1 MFERRK
7 KQSVPS
13 LNTTSTAD
21 ISFMLLIFFLM
32 TSSMDTDKGLPRQL
46 PPPEESEVEQE
57 MMVKERNVL
66 ALQLDADN
74 HLTCNGE
81 PTTNDELVRRVAE
94 FVANDADDPSMPEKS
109 EREVHLLG
117 LTRVSDRHIIT
128 IQADRQTSYDAYFQ
142 MQNAI
147 VAGYNQLRN
156 RLARQRFGHDYRQ
169 CSQQERDA
177 IALVYPQRVSEMP
190 PEAADKE
197 EEGGER

>member
-7 KQSVPS
+7 KQTVPS

-46 PPPEESEVEQE
+46 PPPEESQVEEE
-57 MMVKERNVL
+57 MLVKERNVM
-66 ALQLDADN
+66 ALRLDADGR
-74 HLTCNGE
+74 LTCN
-81 PTTNDELVRRVAE
+81 DELITDEELPGRVAE
-94 FVANDADDPSMPEKS
+94 FVANDADDPSLPEKS

-128 IQADRQTSYDAYFQ
+128 IQADRQTTYDAYFQ

-156 RLARQRFGHDYRQ
+156 RLARQQFGHDYRQ
-169 CSQQERDA
+169 CSQEERDA

-190 PEAADKE
+190 PAAVAN
-197 EEGGER
+197 EEGGEP

>member
-1 MFERRK
+1 M
-7 KQSVPS
+7 PS

-46 PPPEESEVEQE
+46 PPPEESQVEE
-57 MMVKERNVL
+57 EILVKERNVM
-66 ALQLDADN
+66 ALRLDADGR
-74 HLTCNGE
+74 LTCNDE
-81 PTTNDELVRRVAE
+81 PITDEELAGRVAE
-94 FVANDADDPSMPEKS
+94 FVANDADDPSLPEKS

-128 IQADRQTSYDAYFQ
+128 IQADRQTAYDAYFQ

-147 VAGYNQLRN
+147 VAGYNQLRS
-156 RLARQRFGHDYRQ
+156 RLARQQFGHDYRL
-169 CSQQERDA
+169 CSREERDA

-190 PEAADKE
+190 PAAVAN
-197 EEGGER
+197 EEGGEP

>member
-7 KQSVPS
+7 KQSVPL

-32 TSSMDTDKGLPRQL
+32 TSSMDTDKGLSRQL
-46 PPPEESEVEQE
+46 PPPEESQVEEE
-57 MMVKERNVL
+57 MLVKERNVL
-66 ALQLDADN
+66 ALRLDGDN
-74 HLTCNGE
+74 RLTL
-81 PTTNDELVRRVAE
+81 NDEPITNEELVGRVAE
-94 FVANDADDPSMPEKS
+94 FVANAADDPSLPEKS

-128 IQADRQTSYDAYFQ
+128 IQTDRKTSYDAYFQ

-156 RLARQRFGHDYRQ
+156 RLAQRQFGHDYRR
-169 CSQQERDA
+169 CSQEERDA

-190 PEAADKE
+190 PVAETN